1 MQLNAI
7 VVKFKLHNIAI
18 CDNLISQGENNM
30 AQTNNSIP
38 VQRQQWI
45 MDYLSNHDS
54 ISIKE
59 TAELCK
65 VSEATARRDLD
76 ELALSGVLERSHGG
90 ATLHHGTGIEIFHA
104 EKMKVMIPEKLSIAK
119 AAVELVRDGDSIFLD
134 SGTTTFILA
143 EQLASFKRLTV
154 VTNNLDIAYSTRLDT
169 SSIMIVTGGIRRDGY
184 SVLVGDIG
192 EDFIRKL
199 YVDIAFLGADAVSAN
214 SGIYNSNFMEI
225 GIKKSILSSGK
236 KKVLLVDHHKFTQK
250 ALTKVCDLEELD
262 YIITDSGIGED
273 DQKILEEKV
282 PHLIVV

>member
-1 MQLNAI
+1 
-7 VVKFKLHNIAI
+7 
-18 CDNLISQGENNM
+18 M
-30 AQTNNSIP
+30 AQTSNSIP

-59 TAELCK
+59 AAELCK
-65 VSEATARRDLD
+65 VSEATARRDVD
-76 ELALSGVLERSHGG
+76 EMALSGILERSHGG
-90 ATLHHGTGIEIFHA
+90 AALHHGTGFEIFHA
-104 EKMKVMIPEKLSIAK
+104 EKLKVMVPQKLSIAK
-119 AAVELVRDGDSIFLD
+119 AAVELIRDGDSIFLD
-134 SGTTTFILA
+134 SGTTTYILS
-143 EQLASFKRLTV
+143 EQLAAFKRLTV
-154 VTNNLDIAYSTRLDT
+154 ITNNLDIAYSTRLDT
-169 SSIMIVTGGIRRDGY
+169 SSTMIVTGGIRRDGY

-236 KKVLLVDHHKFTQK
+236 KKVLLVDHQKFSQK
-250 ALTKVCDLEELD
+250 ALAKVCNLEELD
-262 YIITDSGIGED
+262 YVITDNGIEEED
-273 DQKILEEKV
+273 RKLLEEKV